1 MLTSRD
7 CDSFHKRF
15 MEEALQRH
23 NLLYT
28 GDAGKKRNPDTGLL
42 EGFVAVYQDD
52 LVWWDD
58 DREVRLTPADS

>member
-1 MLTSRD
+1 
-7 CDSFHKRF
+7 

-28 GDAGKKRNPDTGLL
+28 GDHSKRRNPDTGLL

-52 LVWWDD
+52 LVYS
-58 DREVRLTPADS
+58 DS